1 MYIHRKTKQD
11 KEKRATTTTTTK
23 SLLRLAHELHV
34 SIIPELSDIA
44 GVDVALWREAG
55 GERLYSSIAFPLL
68 FQ

>member
-11 KEKRATTTTTTK
+11 KEKRATTTTTK
-23 SLLRLAHELHV
+23 SLLKLAHELHV

>member
-11 KEKRATTTTTTK
+11 KEKRTTTTTK
-23 SLLRLAHELHV
+23 SLLKLAHELHV
-34 SIIPELSDIA
+34 SIIPELSDIT
-44 GVDVALWREAG
+44 GVDVALSREAG